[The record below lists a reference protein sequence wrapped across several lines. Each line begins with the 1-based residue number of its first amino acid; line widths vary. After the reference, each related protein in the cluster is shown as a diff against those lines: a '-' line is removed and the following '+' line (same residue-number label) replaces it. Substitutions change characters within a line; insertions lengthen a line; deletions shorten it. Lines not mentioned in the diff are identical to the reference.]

1 MSEQLPK
8 KKKIIRTFIMFLFA
22 LLVLFVLIIGCLMLW
37 EKSQAFEKD
46 SIDIRKEYISS
57 QRRMLQNAV
66 GDAVAYIQYM
76 KSQTEKRVRYDVKS
90 RTDEAFEIVNH
101 IYQLHRKTKPLD
113 EIKQLVHDALFAASW
128 DDGRGYY
135 FAEDMQGTEL
145 INRNNP
151 ELEGTNILDLQDSKG
166 NFIMQEILQV
176 VKESGEG
183 FTSYFWN
190 KPNEPEVLV
199 PKISYVKYF
208 KPLDWIIGN
217 GKYLDDEEKLV
228 KSEILERLAQIQFG
242 DGSYIFAGTWDGL
255 SLTGPFSGK
264 NMLHIKDGNG
274 VEIVKQLI
282 KAAKS
287 GGDFVDYVMPRH
299 KGVRPVPKISYA
311 VGIDDWRWYVGGGVY
326 VDEIE
331 KIISQRQINF
341 RSQIQGYFGPT
352 LGILAVFFLLAL
364 YMAWWMSSKMKEH
377 LDIFGNF
384 FQDAAEKAVTI
395 DVNRLDY
402 VEFQALAVSA
412 NEMILLRQKALS
424 ELEASEKQFVQMVEL
439 APIPILISNEEGR
452 LEFVNNQFKKTF
464 GYNLEDIPYIE
475 NWLKLA
481 CPDESYRDNVR
492 KMLAEAVES
501 ISSQGDVYETDIL
514 RVRSADSRILAI
526 RFYRTMVGDRCLT
539 LGYDYTEIV
548 RSELEQASLQ
558 KQLHQAQKME
568 ALGMMAGGVAHDL
581 NNILSG
587 VVSYPEI
594 LLNQLPEDNRL
605 RKPLESIHKAGMRAA
620 DVVADMLTVARGV
633 ASEKVVGNLNSIVD
647 DYLVSPEFQ
656 KLKSQFPKVIF
667 DSHLADPLLN
677 LICSEIHVKKA
688 LMNLVINATEAIMEG
703 GKVLI
708 TTTHCTLEKCT
719 INHQSLAAGDYV
731 LLTVK
736 DDGSGIGASDL
747 EHIFE
752 PFYSKKIMGSSG
764 TGLGLPIVWN
774 TMLDHHGA
782 VNVVSDSSG
791 TTFEL
796 YFPATREFLPPDPGN
811 EDSHDLA
818 GDGETVLVVDDEPQQ
833 RDIAVQILGSLNYQ
847 VQAVSSGEKAIAVLK
862 DHSVDLLILDMI
874 MRPGISGRETYR
886 QVAAIHPNQK
896 AVIVSGF
903 SEDDDVKNTAQLG
916 ATLFLQKPYTLKQ
929 LGKIVKNALKGD
941 SISSNSDGR

>member
-1 MSEQLPK
+1 
-8 KKKIIRTFIMFLFA
+8 MFLSA
-22 LLVLFVLIIGCLMLW
+22 MLVMFVLMLGCLLLW
-37 EKSQAFEKD
+37 EKSQAFNKD
-46 SIDIRKEYISS
+46 SSNIRKEYISS
-57 QRRMLQNAV
+57 QKRMLENEV

-76 KSQTEKRVRYDVKS
+76 KSQTEKRVRRDVKA

-101 IYQLHRKTKPLD
+101 IYQIHRKTKSLD
-113 EIKQLVHDALFAASW
+113 AIKQQVHDALFAASW

-135 FAEDMQGTEL
+135 FAEDMQGTEV

-151 ELEGTNILDLQDSKG
+151 ELEGTNVLDLQDSKG
-166 NFIMQEILQV
+166 NFIMQEILRV

-183 FTSYFWN
+183 FTSYYWN
-190 KPNEPEVLV
+190 KPDEPEGFV

-217 GKYLDDEEKLV
+217 GKYLDDEEKQV
-228 KSEILERLAQIQFG
+228 QGEILERLAQIKFG
-242 DGSYIFAGTWDGL
+242 DGNYIFAGTWDGV

-264 NMLHIKDGNG
+264 SMLHLKDSNG

-282 KAAKS
+282 QAAKS
-287 GGDFVDYVMPRH
+287 GGDFVDYVMPKH

-311 VGIDDWRWYVGGGVY
+311 EGIADWRWYVGGGVY
-326 VDEIE
+326 VDAIE
-331 KIISQRQINF
+331 NIISQRQIDF
-341 RSQIQGYFGPT
+341 HSQIQGYFGRA
-352 LGILAVFFLLAL
+352 LGILAVFFLVAL
-364 YMAWWMSSKMKEH
+364 YIAWWMSSKIKKH

-384 FQDAAEKAVTI
+384 FKDAAEKAVTI

-402 VEFQALAVSA
+402 VEFQALAESA

-439 APIPILISNEEGR
+439 APIPIFISNNEGR

-464 GYNLEDIPYIE
+464 GYNLKDIPDIE

-481 CPDESYRDNVR
+481 YPDESYRDNIR

-501 ISSQGDVYETDIL
+501 VSSQGDVYETDIL
-514 RVRSADSRILAI
+514 QVQAADDRILSV
-526 RFYRTMVGDRCLT
+526 RFYRTMVGDRILT

-568 ALGMMAGGVAHDL
+568 AIGMMAGGVAHDL

-594 LLNQLPEDNRL
+594 LLNQLPEDNQL

-620 DVVADMLTVARGV
+620 AVVADLLTVARGV
-633 ASEKVVGNLNSIVD
+633 ASEKIIGNLNSIVD
-647 DYLVSPEFQ
+647 DYLVSPEFHN
-656 KLKSQFPKVIF
+656 LKSQFPKVIF
-667 DSHLADPLLN
+667 DSYFADPLLN
-677 LICSEIHVKKA
+677 LICSVIHVKKA
-688 LMNLVINATEAIMEG
+688 LMNLVINATEAVMED
-703 GKVLI
+703 GKVVI
-708 TTTHCTLEKCT
+708 TTANCTLEKCL
-719 INHQSLAAGDYV
+719 INNQSLAAGDYV

-736 DDGSGIGASDL
+736 DDGPGVNSSDL

-752 PFYSKKIMGSSG
+752 PFYSKKILGSSG

-774 TMLDHHGA
+774 TMLDHRGA
-782 VNVVSDSSG
+782 VNVVSDSNG
-791 TTFEL
+791 TLFEL
-796 YFPATREFLPPDPGN
+796 YFPATREFLPADMEN
-811 EDSHDLA
+811 EDSHDLE
-818 GDGETVLVVDDEPQQ
+818 GDGETILVVDDEPQQ

-847 VQAVSSGEKAIAVLK
+847 VQAVASGEEAIAIIK
-862 DHSVDLLILDMI
+862 NHSVDLLILDMI

-886 QVAAIHPNQK
+886 QVTTIHPNQK

-903 SEDDDVKNTAQLG
+903 SEDDDVKNTFQLG
-916 ATLFLQKPYTLKQ
+916 ATLFLQKPYTSKQ
-929 LGKIVKNALKGD
+929 LGKMVKNALKGD
-941 SISSNSDGR
+941 SIS